1 MIRTHLFP
9 LAILL
14 IVAACSGSDE
24 QSVAPPPPVEV
35 ANVEGQRVIERIQA
49 TGDLIPREEATVAS
63 EVPGLVTKL
72 HVDEGD
78 AVTRGSALLEID
90 PERRRLELDARR
102 ARVEEADA
110 AFADQQRQTERVRE
124 LSQKKIAS
132 DAQLDQGELALRL
145 AKSRVSAA
153 RAELGLSER
162 ALRDATVVA
171 PFDGLVAKRHVS
183 QGEYVAPGAP
193 LLELVALD
201 PIEISFH
208 VTEVDSARV
217 SVGATVELRVAT
229 YPNDSFQGQVI
240 SVSPGV
246 DLRTRMLRVRAIV
259 PNADARLRPGFFA
272 RVDLGISERDGVPMI
287 PEDAVLQRA
296 DGAIAFRL
304 VGTDRV
310 ERRVLR
316 TGAVRDGRV
325 EVIEGLAL
333 GDRVIVRG
341 QTGLVDGSVVAAT
354 EHGSKRAP
362 DVAGQPPVAADQPPE
377 VADQPDAEGGTR

>member
-1 MIRTHLFP
+1 MMRTPFV
-9 LAILL
+9 AFTVLL
-14 IVAACSGSDE
+14 LTSSCSGPDE
-24 QSVAPPPPVEV
+24 QAVAPPPPVEV
-35 ANVEGQRVIERIQA
+35 VRVLGQRVVERIQA

-78 AVTRGSALLEID
+78 AVTRGAPLLEID

-102 ARVEEADA
+102 ARVEEAEA
-110 AFADQQRQTERVRE
+110 GFADQQRQTERVRE

-145 AKSRVSAA
+145 AKSRVNAA
-153 RAELGLSER
+153 RAELGLAER
-162 ALRDATVVA
+162 ALRDATVVS

-193 LLELVALD
+193 LVELVALD

-208 VTEVDSARV
+208 VTEIDSARV
-217 SVGATVELRVAT
+217 SVGATVDLRVAT
-229 YPNDSFQGQVI
+229 YPSESFQGKVI

-246 DLRTRMLRVRAIV
+246 DLRTRMLRVRAVV
-259 PNADARLRPGFFA
+259 PNADGRLRPGFFA
-272 RVDLGISERDGVPMI
+272 RVDLGISERDNVPMI

-296 DGAIAFRL
+296 DGAVAFRL
-304 VGTDRV
+304 AGEDRV
-310 ERRVLR
+310 ERRLLR
-316 TGAVRDGRV
+316 TGAVREGRV

-333 GDRVIVRG
+333 GDRVVVRG
-341 QTGLVDGSVVAAT
+341 QSGLVDGSLVAAT
-354 EHGSKRAP
+354 AHGSAKAP
-362 DVAGQPPVAADQPPE
+362 DVAGEPE
-377 VADQPDAEGGTR
+377 GEGGTR

>member
-1 MIRTHLFP
+1 MNRTRASA
-9 LAILL
+9 LALL
-14 IVAACSGSDE
+14 VLTAACSGPGE
-24 QSVAPPPPVEV
+24 QAIAPAPPVEV
-35 ANVEGQRVIERIQA
+35 ARVEGQRVVERIQA

-63 EVPGLVTKL
+63 EVQGLVTKL

-78 AVTRGSALLEID
+78 AVTRGQALLEID
-90 PERRRLELDARR
+90 PERRKLELDAKQ
-102 ARVEEADA
+102 ARVEEAEA
-110 AFADQQRQTERVRE
+110 GLADQQRQTERVRE
-124 LSQKKIAS
+124 LSQAKIAS

-145 AKSRVSAA
+145 SKSRVNAA
-153 RAELGLSER
+153 RAELGLAER
-162 ALRDATVVA
+162 ALRDATVVS

-193 LLELVALD
+193 LIELVALD

-208 VTEVDSARV
+208 VTEIDSARV
-217 SVGATVELRVAT
+217 SVGATLELRVAT
-229 YPNDSFQGQVI
+229 YPDDTFEGRVI

-259 PNADARLRPGFFA
+259 PNPDGRLRPGFFA

-296 DGAIAFRL
+296 DGAVAFRL
-304 VGTDRV
+304 VGNDRV
-310 ERRVLR
+310 ERRLLR

-333 GDRVIVRG
+333 GDRVVVRG

-354 EHGSKRAP
+354 TRENAPVP
-362 DVAGQPPVAADQPPE
+362 DVASQPE
-377 VADQPDAEGGTR
+377 GEGGSK

>member
-1 MIRTHLFP
+1 MIRRR
-9 LAILL
+9 LAAFTVLL
-14 IVAACSGSDE
+14 LASACSGPDK
-24 QSVAPPPPVEV
+24 QAIAPAPPVEV
-35 ANVEGQRVIERIQA
+35 ATVEGQRVVEHIQA
-49 TGDLIPREEATVAS
+49 TGDLIPREEATIAS

-78 AVTRGSALLEID
+78 AVTRGAPLLEID
-90 PERRRLELDARR
+90 PERRQLELDAQR

-110 AFADQQRQTERVRE
+110 AFADQKRQTDRMRE
-124 LSQKKIAS
+124 LSQRKIAS

-145 AKSRVSAA
+145 AKSRVTAA
-153 RAELGLSER
+153 HAELGLAER

-171 PFDGLVAKRHVS
+171 PFDGLVAKRLVS

-193 LLELVALD
+193 LVELVALD

-208 VTEVDSARV
+208 VTEIDSARV
-217 SVGATVELRVAT
+217 TVGATVELRVAT

-259 PNADARLRPGFFA
+259 PNADTRLRPGFFA
-272 RVDLGISERDGVPMI
+272 RVDLGISERDNVPMI
-287 PEDAVLQRA
+287 PEDAVMQRA

-304 VGTDRV
+304 VGEDRV

-333 GDRVIVRG
+333 GDRVVVRG
-341 QTGLVDGSVVAAT
+341 QTGLVDGSVVAASVH
-354 EHGSKRAP
+354 ESAGAP
-362 DVAGQPPVAADQPPE
+362 DVAGQPPEAADQPE
-377 VADQPDAEGGTR
+377 GDGGTR

>member
-1 MIRTHLFP
+1 MNRTRASA
-9 LAILL
+9 LALL
-14 IVAACSGSDE
+14 VLTAACSGPGE
-24 QSVAPPPPVEV
+24 QAIAPAPPVEV
-35 ANVEGQRVIERIQA
+35 ARVEGQRVVERIQA

-63 EVPGLVTKL
+63 EVQGLVTKL

-78 AVTRGSALLEID
+78 AVTRGQALLEID
-90 PERRRLELDARR
+90 PERRKLELDAKQ
-102 ARVEEADA
+102 ARVEEAEA
-110 AFADQQRQTERVRE
+110 GLADQQRQTERVRE
-124 LSQKKIAS
+124 LSQAKIAS

-145 AKSRVSAA
+145 SKSRVNAA
-153 RAELGLSER
+153 RAELGLAER
-162 ALRDATVVA
+162 ALRDATVVS

-193 LLELVALD
+193 LIELVALD

-208 VTEVDSARV
+208 VTEIDSARV
-217 SVGATVELRVAT
+217 SVGATLELRVAT
-229 YPNDSFQGQVI
+229 YPDDTFEGRVI

-259 PNADARLRPGFFA
+259 PNPDGRLRPGFFA

-296 DGAIAFRL
+296 DGAVAFRL
-304 VGTDRV
+304 VGNDRV
-310 ERRVLR
+310 ERRLLR

-333 GDRVIVRG
+333 GDRVVVRG

-354 EHGSKRAP
+354 TRESAVVP
-362 DVAGQPPVAADQPPE
+362 DVASQPE
-377 VADQPDAEGGTR
+377 GEGGSK

>member
-1 MIRTHLFP
+1 MIRSRV
-9 LAILL
+9 LALATLL
-14 IVAACSGSDE
+14 LAAACSGANE
-24 QSVAPPPPVEV
+24 QAVAPPPPVEV
-35 ANVEGQRVIERIQA
+35 VSVEGQRVVERIQA

-78 AVTRGSALLEID
+78 AVTRGAALLEID
-90 PERRRLELDARR
+90 PERRQLELDARR
-102 ARVEEADA
+102 ARVEEAEA
-110 AFADQQRQTERVRE
+110 GFADQQRQTERVRE
-124 LSQKKIAS
+124 LSQAKIAS

-145 AKSRVSAA
+145 AKSRVNAA
-153 RAELGLSER
+153 RAELGLAER
-162 ALRDATVVA
+162 ALRDATVVS

-193 LLELVALD
+193 LVELVALD

-208 VTEVDSARV
+208 VTEIDSARV
-217 SVGATVELRVAT
+217 SVGATVDLRVAT
-229 YPNDSFQGQVI
+229 YPNDTFKGQVI

-246 DLRTRMLRVRAIV
+246 DLRTRMLRVRAVV
-259 PNADARLRPGFFA
+259 PNADGRLRPGFFA
-272 RVDLGISERDGVPMI
+272 RVDLGISEREGVPMI

-296 DGAIAFRL
+296 DGAVAFRL
-304 VGTDRV
+304 VTDDRV

-316 TGAVRDGRV
+316 IGAVREGRV

-333 GDRVIVRG
+333 GDRVVVRG

-354 EHGSKRAP
+354 AHGRGVVP
-362 DVAGQPPVAADQPPE
+362 DVAGQPE
-377 VADQPDAEGGTR
+377 VPGRAEGEGGTR